1 MYDHTYP
8 YKEGEIRTRL
18 EYDQDAESPDEMGD
32 CEPVFFRAERGPELH
47 RELEKEFPNPQTA
60 YNTMAAGEIHKTK
73 DGDWY
78 FGVTE
83 YRHAGSAF
91 ALAGSS
97 RAHNF
102 PDQQWDVIPIVGW
115 IKITKQN
122 RIDWGIH
129 GKKGVEE
136 KARANALGHLKM
148 WEDYINGEMY
158 GFIVEAFPYNEEGE
172 TEDSPSEEDSCW
184 GFYGDEDAEES
195 AKDSATWM
203 AETLNWSK
211 A

>member
-1 MYDHTYP
+1 MYEEVYTYT
-8 YKEGEIRTRL
+8 EGEIRTRL
-18 EYDQDAESPDEMGD
+18 EYDESPESPDEMGD
-32 CEPVFFRAERGPELH
+32 CEPTFFRAKRGHDLT
-47 RELEKEFPNPQTA
+47 RKLEQEFSNPQKA
-60 YNTMAAGEIHKTK
+60 YDEMAAGGIYKK

-83 YRHAGSAF
+83 YRHSGSAF

-97 RAHNF
+97 RARNF
-102 PDQQWDVIPIVGW
+102 PDQRWDVIPIVGW
-115 IKITKQN
+115 IKVSKQN

-129 GKKGVEE
+129 GKKEVEE
-136 KARANALGHLKM
+136 KARANALGHLTT
-148 WEDYINGEMY
+148 WQSYINGEVY
-158 GFIVEAFPYNEEGE
+158 GYIVQAFPYNKEGE
-172 TEDSPSEEDSCW
+172 TEDSPAEEDSCW
-184 GFYGDEDAEES
+184 GFYGYKDAEES